1 MALVGFTRF
10 EPAGTDEKGEL
21 DLDGIAPAAL
31 SPEPEWFPA
40 VENGSE
46 GVLVAL
52 SAEAISAGRESDGVR
67 RRGTQFLAG
76 KLAWDRERPGSD
88 RKLLDMPYIMLP
100 SLSHLLLTRIS
111 STVVTRRRP
120 CASAATR
127 YPMSACTAF

>member
-1 MALVGFTRF
+1 MREFLRQ
-10 EPAGTDEKGEL
+10 
-21 DLDGIAPAAL
+21 
-31 SPEPEWFPA
+31 SQ
-40 VENGSE
+40 
-46 GVLVAL
+46 VLTT
-52 SAEAISAGRESDGVR
+52 SGRG
-67 RRGTQFLAG
+67 QFLAG
-76 KLAWDRERPGSD
+76 KLAWHREHPGSD